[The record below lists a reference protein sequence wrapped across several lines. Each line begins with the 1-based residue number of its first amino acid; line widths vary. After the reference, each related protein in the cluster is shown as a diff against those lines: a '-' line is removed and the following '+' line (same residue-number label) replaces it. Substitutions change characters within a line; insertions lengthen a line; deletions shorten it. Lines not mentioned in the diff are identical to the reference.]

1 MLRHDRLAER
11 SKGIGTLSLVVVLEA
26 RDGIVIAGDSRGTI
40 GDPRGLTA
48 ISDVHRK
55 VFRLTSH
62 VGVGVVGSAEL
73 GSALLDQMEDKL
85 AAAGHLYMDEVLPA
99 FRSQIRNLFNDW
111 FQQFPVDKRPG
122 VLFALGGYRH
132 AEGEHKPMLYILAS
146 QTDFAPQLF
155 DKGTCMIGIPQY
167 ATYLSNRYYDRNM
180 RASHAIALGVYLIG
194 ETASQDPKVGGPIQ
208 VAVVTPKEG
217 YRELKESEVKAIQ
230 SKNEKQNQRL
240 KKFFF
245 GGEES

>member
-1 MLRHDRLAER
+1 MRHDPVAEKSGRL
-11 SKGIGTLSLVVVLEA
+11 TPLSLVVILQA
-26 RDGIVIAGDSRGTI
+26 RDGIIIAGDSRGTI

-55 VFRLTSH
+55 IFRLTSH

-73 GSALLDQMEDKL
+73 GSALLDRMEDKL
-85 AAAGHLYMDEVLPA
+85 AADGHQYMDDVLPL

-122 VLFALGGYRH
+122 VLFALGGYRQ
-132 AEGEHKPMLYILAS
+132 AEGQLQGMLYMLAS
-146 QTDFAPQLF
+146 QTDFAPHLF

-167 ATYLSNRYYDRNM
+167 ATYLSNRYYERKMTVSD
-180 RASHAIALGVYLIG
+180 ATALGIYLIA

-208 VAVVTPKEG
+208 VAVIAPREG
-217 YRELKESEVKAIQ
+217 YKELKDGEVKTIQ
-230 SKNEKQNQRL
+230 AKNERQNRLL